1 MIAVGVLIPNNISGE
16 HNEIMNIMISS
27 NNEYYYYQS
36 ELTDDGVEEGT
47 YSTGVIIDDDNLPEE
62 IERINI
68 DLESINFV

>member
-36 ELTDDGVEEGT
+36 ELSDDGVEEGT
-47 YSTGVIIDDDNLPEE
+47 YSAGVIIDDDNLPEE

-68 DLESINFV
+68 DLDFVV